1 MKKAMM
7 LIVLILVANAGF
19 AQNFKE
25 WFRQKKTQK
34 QYLIEQIAQL
44 KVYLELTKKGYKI
57 AKEGLTTISD
67 IKRSEF
73 KMHKNRF
80 DSLLIVNPN
89 IGSYGRLKQITDLH
103 GKINN
108 VCEKMPA
115 ALAEAGVF
123 DQDQLAYFE
132 RVLAVLYQD
141 CQHILGN
148 LFLVIRNNNVAM
160 TDDER
165 ILRIELCFRQMQ
177 DNYSFA
183 RSFEQSIKVSAEQ
196 VNIERTEI
204 KNSRALHGIN

>member
-1 MKKAMM
+1 MI

-44 KVYLELTKKGYKI
+44 KIYLELTKKGYKI

-80 DSLLIVNPN
+80 DSLLIVNSN
-89 IGSYGRLKQITDLH
+89 IGSYSRLKQITDLH
-103 GKINN
+103 GRINDI
-108 VCEKMPA
+108 CETMPG
-115 ALAEAGVF
+115 ALVEADVF
-123 DQDQLAYFE
+123 DKDQLAYFE
-132 RVLAVLYQD
+132 KVLALLYED

-148 LFLVIRNNNVAM
+148 LFLVIRHGNVSM

-183 RSFEQSIKVSAEQ
+183 RSFEQSIKIFAEQ
-196 VNIERTEI
+196 VNIDRTEI